1 MKRRLGIVFSISLAM
16 VVGFS
21 GLRSVGGQEAA
32 IAIDQD
38 DIGGVVTGSGGPE
51 AGVWV
56 IAETDDFETRF
67 ARMVATDDEGR
78 YVIPDLPEA
87 NYQVWVRGYGLVDSD
102 KSAATPG
109 NRLDLRATD
118 PPDRIAA
125 AQYYPAAWWTSLME
139 APAADA
145 FPIGDIQTQAE
156 WVRLIKQD
164 WIRQQYGLAPMR
176 EYHPDNPTFAALG
189 LETTLDVLNY
199 MRDAG
204 QYVEFGGFADFDQ
217 LGDVGLQIYANWI
230 DDIRAGAI
238 PEPPQRP
245 SGLERNI
252 VVTTWDAGS
261 DRAFSHDIVASDK
274 RDPTVNANGNVYFGD
289 WHNNAFTMVD
299 PVGNSDTTIQVPTLE
314 DQSTFRPFT
323 RQSGW
328 ANPSPTW
335 GDEVISQ
342 DFVASSSLAMD
353 QQSRVWLSA
362 RVLRAAPDF
371 CRADSGNPYAAIDP
385 RVSDGGEPSM
395 EGAKSF
401 AVYDPATGEW
411 DLIPTCYGS
420 NHPTFAV
427 DGSNKVFIQGGNS
440 RFLWVDADIWDAT
453 HDPEAAQGWC
463 HLFYD
468 SDGDGA
474 PNLDAPVDGAPY
486 GPQQSLRDGS
496 IWGTVQ
502 VVPGRIIRLHLG
514 DNPPETCVGEA
525 YNVPVG
531 GSFSRGVDVDSNGV
545 VWTGLAGSGHL
556 ASFDRS
562 KCEGPLTGPEAMI
575 GDHCPEGWT
584 LYPTPGPRMAN
595 TGFSADFHYY
605 NFVDKYN
612 VIGLGPD
619 TPLVNGT
626 NSDSLMA
633 LVDQETNEWVT
644 FRLPYPIGGL
654 YTRNMSVRVDDSN
667 AGWKGTGLWAA
678 NDTRAVWH
686 GELGRESRGLV
697 VKFQMRP
704 DPLAH

>member
-1 MKRRLGIVFSISLAM
+1 MKRRLGIVLSIIVAM
-16 VVGFS
+16 VLGLGGQRGVGAA
-21 GLRSVGGQEAA
+21 GQEAGSA
-32 IAIDQD
+32 VTIDQD
-38 DIGGVVTGSGGPE
+38 DIGGVVTGLGGPE

-67 ARMVATDDEGR
+67 ARIVATDDEGR

-87 NYQVWVRGYGLVDSD
+87 SYQVWVRGYGLVDSD
-102 KSAATPG
+102 RVTATPG
-109 NRLDLRATD
+109 SRLDLRAAAA
-118 PPDRIAA
+118 PDRIAA

-139 APAADA
+139 APPEDA

-156 WVRLIKQD
+156 WIRLIKAD
-164 WIRQQYGLAPMR
+164 WTRQQYGLKPMR
-176 EYHPDNPTFAALG
+176 EFHPDNPTFAALG

-199 MRDAG
+199 VRTAG
-204 QYVEFGGFADFDQ
+204 QYVEFGAFFDLDR

-230 DDIRAGAI
+230 DAIRAGAI

-245 SGLERNI
+245 QGLERSI
-252 VVTTWDAGS
+252 VVTTWDAGA
-261 DRAFSHDIVASDK
+261 DTAFSHDIVASDK
-274 RDPTVNANGNVYFGD
+274 RDPTVNANGNVYFGG
-289 WHNNAFTMVD
+289 WHNDTFTMVD
-299 PVGNSDTTIQVPTLE
+299 PVGNSDTTIPVPTL
-314 DQSTFRPFT
+314 DDRFSFRPFT

-335 GDEVISQ
+335 GDEVIAQ
-342 DFVASSSLAMD
+342 DYVAPSSLTMD
-353 QQSRVWLSA
+353 QQGRVWLSA
-362 RVLRAAPDF
+362 RVNNEAPAF
-371 CRADSGNPYAAIDP
+371 CQPGSGNPYAEIDP
-385 RVSDGGEPSM
+385 TTQD
-395 EGAKSF
+395 AKDF
-401 AVYDPATGEW
+401 AMYDPATGEW

-420 NHPTFAV
+420 NHPTMAV
-427 DGSNKVFIQGGNS
+427 DGTNRVFIQGGNS
-440 RFLWVDADIWDAT
+440 RFLWVDTDIWDAT

-463 HLFYD
+463 RLFYD
-468 SDGDGA
+468 ADGDGA
-474 PNLDAPVDGAPY
+474 PNLDAAVEGSPY

-502 VVPGRIIRLHLG
+502 TVPGRIIRLDLG
-514 DNPPETCVGEA
+514 DNPPATCVGEA
-525 YNVPVG
+525 YNVPEG
-531 GSFSRGVDVDSNGV
+531 GAFSRGVDVDSNGV

-562 KCEGPLTGPEAMI
+562 KCEGPLAGPAAMI

-584 LYPTPGPRMAN
+584 LYRTPGPRMGN
-595 TGFSADFHYY
+595 TPFTADFHYY

-633 LVDQETNEWVT
+633 LVDPATEEWVT

-654 YTRNMSVRVDDSN
+654 YTRNMSVRVDNPN

-686 GELGRESRGLV
+686 GERGRESRGLV
-697 VKFQMRP
+697 VKFQLRP